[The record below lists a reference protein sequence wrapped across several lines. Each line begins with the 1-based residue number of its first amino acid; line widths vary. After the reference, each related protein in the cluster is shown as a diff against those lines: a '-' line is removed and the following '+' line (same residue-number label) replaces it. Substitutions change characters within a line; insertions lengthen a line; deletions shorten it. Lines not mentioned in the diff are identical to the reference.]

1 MWRQIPNLLG
11 VFRIVATPLLM
22 WLVWVDA
29 PGGYAAAIVLLL
41 AMAVSDFLDGNLARR
56 WKVVSPMGV
65 FLDTIS
71 DKIFV
76 MGALLPLIELGK
88 LSSWIALVI
97 VMREF
102 AVSGLRSYAAAE
114 GRVIAAG
121 VWGKQKLAITVT
133 ALVWRLLAAYAE
145 AGGPGVDVGVGPV
158 TLRLIFSL
166 WWVPMGL
173 AVIWTLFS
181 AVDYFWNAWP
191 LLRASWRPEPIVAPS
206 PEPTRP
212 VAKKG

>member
-22 WLVWVDA
+22 WLVWVNL
-29 PGGYAAAIVLLL
+29 PWGYVSAIVLLI

-56 WKVVSPMGV
+56 WQVVSPLGV

-97 VMREF
+97 VVREF

-121 VWGKQKLAITVT
+121 IWGKQKLAITVV

-145 AGGPGVDVGVGPV
+145 SGGAGVDVGVGAI
-158 TLRLIFSL
+158 TLRLIFGL
-166 WWVPMGL
+166 WWLPMTL
-173 AVIWTLFS
+173 AVIWTIFS

-191 LLRASWRPEPIVAPS
+191 LLRASWRPDPVAPPS
-206 PEPTRP
+206 VETAQR

>member
-11 VFRIVATPLLM
+11 VFRIAATPLLM
-22 WLVWVDA
+22 WLVWVNM
-29 PGGYAAAIVLLL
+29 PQGYALAVVLLL
-41 AMAVSDFLDGNLARR
+41 VMAVSDFLDGNLARR
-56 WKVVSPMGV
+56 WQVVSPMGV

-97 VMREF
+97 VVREF

-121 VWGKQKLAITVT
+121 IWGKQKLAITVT
-133 ALVWRLLAAYAE
+133 ALVWRLLSGYAE
-145 AGGPGVDVGVGPV
+145 SGGPGADVGIGPV

-166 WWVPMGL
+166 WWVPMAL
-173 AVIWTLFS
+173 AVVWTIFS
-181 AVDYFWNAWP
+181 AVDYFRNAWP
-191 LLRASWRPEPIVAPS
+191 LLRSSWQPEPDTS
-206 PEPTRP
+206 PPVEPARP
-212 VAKKG
+212 VPKKG

>member
-11 VFRIVATPLLM
+11 LFRIVATPLLM
-22 WLVWVDA
+22 WLVWVNT
-29 PGGYAAAIVLLL
+29 PLGYALAIVLLL
-41 AMAVSDFLDGNLARR
+41 AMAISDYFDGSLARR
-56 WKVVSPMGV
+56 WQVVSPLGV

-88 LSSWIALVI
+88 LSSWVALVI
-97 VMREF
+97 VVREF
-102 AVSGLRSYAAAE
+102 TVSGLRSYAAAE

-121 VWGKQKLAITVT
+121 IWGKQKLAITVT

-145 AGGPGVDVGVGPV
+145 AGGPGVDAGVGPF
-158 TLRLIFSL
+158 TLRLIFDM
-166 WWVPMGL
+166 WWVPMWL
-173 AVIWTLFS
+173 AVIWTIFS

-191 LLRASWRPEPIVAPS
+191 LLRASWRPEAP
-206 PEPTRP
+206 PGAPAEQTRQ

>member
-22 WLVWVDA
+22 WLVWLDL
-29 PGGYAAAIVLLL
+29 PWGYASAIVLLI

-56 WKVVSPMGV
+56 WQVVSPLGV

-97 VMREF
+97 VVREF

-121 VWGKQKLAITVT
+121 MWGKQKLAITVV
-133 ALVWRLLAAYAE
+133 ALVWRLLAAYGE

-158 TLRLIFSL
+158 TLRLVFGL
-166 WWVPMGL
+166 WWLPMAL
-173 AVIWTLFS
+173 AVIWTIFS

-191 LLRASWRPEPIVAPS
+191 LLRTSWRPDSVAP
-206 PEPTRP
+206 PAVEAAQRI
-212 VAKKG
+212 AKKG

>member
-11 VFRIVATPLLM
+11 VFRIVTTPLLM
-22 WLVWVDA
+22 WLVWVNTPWGHA
-29 PGGYAAAIVLLL
+29 LAIVLLL
-41 AMAVSDFLDGNLARR
+41 AMAVSDYLDGSLARR
-56 WKVVSPMGV
+56 WQVVSPLGV

-76 MGALLPLIELGK
+76 MGALLPLIELGM
-88 LSSWIALVI
+88 LSSWVALVI
-97 VMREF
+97 VVREF

-121 VWGKQKLAITVT
+121 IWGKQKLAITVT

-145 AGGPGVDVGVGPV
+145 AGGPGVDVGVGPI

-166 WWVPMGL
+166 WWAPMWL
-173 AVIWTLFS
+173 AVIWTIFS

-191 LLRASWRPEPIVAPS
+191 LLRTSWRTEPAPAA
-206 PEPTRP
+206 PIEKAGHAP
-212 VAKKG
+212 KKG

>member
-22 WLVWVDA
+22 WLVWVNL
-29 PGGYAAAIVLLL
+29 PWGYVSAVVLLIV
-41 AMAVSDFLDGNLARR
+41 MAVSDFLDGNLARR
-56 WKVVSPMGV
+56 WQVVSPLGV

-97 VMREF
+97 VVREF

-121 VWGKQKLAITVT
+121 MWGKQKLAITVV

-145 AGGPGVDVGVGPV
+145 AGGPGVDVGLGPV
-158 TLRLIFSL
+158 TLRLIFGL
-166 WWVPMGL
+166 WWLPMAL
-173 AVIWTLFS
+173 AVIWTIFS
-181 AVDYFWNAWP
+181 AVDYFRNAWP
-191 LLRASWRPEPIVAPS
+191 LLRASWRPDPVAPAAV
-206 PEPTRP
+206 ETTRH